1 MNDTSSAPHDLAIVI
16 VNYNTSPLLR
26 DCLHSVFAST
36 GGLRLGVCVV
46 DNASPD
52 DSVAM
57 TRAEFPQVHVIAN
70 PQNVGYP
77 RANNQGLRYF
87 GFEDLTASKE
97 EGAVDKNFTAE
108 DAEIAEGNIFSAS
121 SASSALSAV
130 NLRVDSGQQWPPA
143 PEDDQ
148 INRDRLPRFALLLNP
163 DTVLPPGALA
173 EMLAFMAAHPRA
185 GAAGP
190 KLVRLDGSLDKACR
204 RSFPTPATSLY
215 HLLKLDRFFPHSPRF
230 ARYDLSYLDPDIVT
244 RVDGI
249 VGAFMLVRAEAI
261 IGAGLLD
268 ETFFMYGEDLD
279 WAKRITDAGW
289 EVWYNPQVTVLHI
302 KEAASRHSYRA
313 RVEFFR
319 AMILFYEKH
328 YKATTPFYLDWA
340 IRGGV
345 WLFGGL
351 DLLGRRLRGQY
362 RSAAQP
368 VASEGRNPTA

>member
-1 MNDTSSAPHDLAIVI
+1 MNEMPSALLDLAIVI
-16 VNYNTSPLLR
+16 VNYNTSALLR
-26 DCLHSVFAST
+26 DCLASVFAST
-36 GGLRLGVCVV
+36 EGLRLGVCVV

-57 TRAEFPQVHVIAN
+57 ARSEFPQVHVIAN
-70 PQNVGYP
+70 AENVGYP

-87 GFEDLTASKE
+87 GFEDRPLQP
-97 EGAVDKNFTAE
+97 
-108 DAEIAEGNIFSAS
+108 
-121 SASSALSAV
+121 
-130 NLRVDSGQQWPPA
+130 DSRGGQQVPPSNTESGSSGA
-143 PEDDQ
+143 G
-148 INRDRLPRFALLLNP
+148 LPRFALLLNP
-163 DTVLPPGALA
+163 DTVLPPSALA
-173 EMLAFMAAHPRA
+173 EMVAFMAAYPQA

-204 RSFPTPATSLY
+204 RSFPTPTTALY
-215 HLLKLDRFFPHSPRF
+215 HLLKLDKIFPHSPRF

-249 VGAFMLVRAEAI
+249 VGAFMLVRREAI

-268 ETFFMYGEDLD
+268 EVFFMYGEDLD

-319 AMILFYEKH
+319 ALTLFYEKH
-328 YKATTPFYLDWA
+328 YRASTPFYLDWA

-345 WLFGGL
+345 WFFGGL

-362 RSAAQP
+362 RTDRQP
-368 VASEGRNPTA
+368 KQAPAEASPDASKRRSPTA

>member
-1 MNDTSSAPHDLAIVI
+1 MNDMSSAPRDLAIVI
-16 VNYNTSPLLR
+16 VNYNTSALLC
-26 DCLHSVFAST
+26 DCLHSVLAST

-52 DSVAM
+52 GSVAM
-57 TRAEFPQVHVIAN
+57 ARAEFSQVHVIAN
-70 PQNVGYP
+70 QQNIGYP

-87 GFEDLTASKE
+87 GFEDLPTSP
-97 EGAVDKNFTAE
+97 AE
-108 DAEIAEGNIFSAS
+108 RNEQAHSA
-121 SASSALSAV
+121 
-130 NLRVDSGQQWPPA
+130 PA
-143 PEDDQ
+143 R
-148 INRDRLPRFALLLNP
+148 NRATGTGLPRFALLLNP
-163 DTVLPPGALA
+163 DTVLPLDALA
-173 EMLAFMAAHPRA
+173 DMLAFMAAHPRA

-204 RSFPTPATSLY
+204 RSFPTPATTLY
-215 HLLKLDRFFPHSPRF
+215 HLLKLDRLFPHSPRF
-230 ARYDLSYLDPDIVT
+230 ARYDLSYLDPDVVT

-362 RSAAQP
+362 RAAGQAATAAP
-368 VASEGRNPTA
+368 GTDPGAASEGRSPTA

>member
-1 MNDTSSAPHDLAIVI
+1 MNETPSAPLDLAIVI
-16 VNYNTSPLLR
+16 VNYNTSALLR
-26 DCLHSVFAST
+26 ACLHSVFAST

-57 TRAEFPQVHVIAN
+57 TRVEFPQVHVIAN
-70 PQNVGYP
+70 QENVGYP
-77 RANNQGLRYF
+77 RANNQGLRAF
-87 GFEDLTASKE
+87 GYADLPDSPDEGRAQASR
-97 EGAVDKNFTAE
+97 AIAE
-108 DAEIAEGNIFSAS
+108 DRKEAH
-121 SASSALSAV
+121 
-130 NLRVDSGQQWPPA
+130 
-143 PEDDQ
+143 
-148 INRDRLPRFALLLNP
+148 RLPRFALLLNP
-163 DTVLPPGALA
+163 DTVLPPAALA
-173 EMLAFMAAHPRA
+173 EMLAFMAALPRA

-204 RSFPTPATSLY
+204 RSFPTPVTSLY
-215 HLLKLDRFFPHSPRF
+215 HLLKLDKLFPYSPRF
-230 ARYDLSYLDPDIVT
+230 ARYNLSYLDPDIVT

-261 IGAGLLD
+261 DGAGLLD

-319 AMILFYEKH
+319 AMTLFYKKH

-345 WLFGGL
+345 WFFGGL
-351 DLLGRRLRGQY
+351 DLLQRRLRGQY
-362 RSAAQP
+362 RAASQ
-368 VASEGRNPTA
+368 RTTAAPGTDSGGGAGDKRRPMA

>member
-1 MNDTSSAPHDLAIVI
+1 MNDTSSASLDLAIVI
-16 VNYNTSPLLR
+16 VNYNTSTLLR

-57 TRAEFPQVHVIAN
+57 VRAEFPQVHVIAN

-87 GFEDLTASKE
+87 GFVDLPA
-97 EGAVDKNFTAE
+97 AAE
-108 DAEIAEGNIFSAS
+108 VKREPGVSAPDE
-121 SASSALSAV
+121 
-130 NLRVDSGQQWPPA
+130 NRVAGT
-143 PEDDQ
+143 
-148 INRDRLPRFALLLNP
+148 NLPRFALLLNP
-163 DTVLPPGALA
+163 DTVVPPGALA
-173 EMLAFMAAHPRA
+173 EMIGFMGTHPRA

-215 HLLKLDRFFPHSPRF
+215 HLLKLDRLFPHSPRF
-230 ARYDLSYLDPDIVT
+230 ARYDLSYLDPDLVT

-249 VGAFMLVRAEAI
+249 VGAFMLVCAEAI
-261 IGAGLLD
+261 AGAGLLD

-319 AMILFYEKH
+319 AMTLFYEKH

-362 RSAAQP
+362 RAAGQPATAASATGA
-368 VASEGRNPTA
+368 ANEGRSPTA

>member
-1 MNDTSSAPHDLAIVI
+1 MNDTSSASLDLAIVI
-16 VNYNTSPLLR
+16 VNYCTSALLR

-46 DNASPD
+46 DNASLD

-57 TRAEFPQVHVIAN
+57 VRAEFPQVHVIAN

-87 GFEDLTASKE
+87 GFWDLP
-97 EGAVDKNFTAE
+97 
-108 DAEIAEGNIFSAS
+108 DADIAKREPGVFAPDENG
-121 SASSALSAV
+121 V
-130 NLRVDSGQQWPPA
+130 SGT
-143 PEDDQ
+143 D
-148 INRDRLPRFALLLNP
+148 LPRFALLLNP
-163 DTVLPPGALA
+163 DTVLPPDALA
-173 EMLAFMAAHPRA
+173 EMLAFMATHPRA

-204 RSFPTPATSLY
+204 RSFPTPTTSLY
-215 HLLKLDRFFPHSPRF
+215 HLLKLDRLFPHSPRF
-230 ARYDLSYLDPDIVT
+230 ARYDLSYLDPDLVT

-249 VGAFMLVRAEAI
+249 VGAFMLVRVDAI
-261 IGAGLLD
+261 AGAGLLD

-319 AMILFYEKH
+319 AMTLFYEKH

-362 RSAAQP
+362 RAAGRQATAAP
-368 VASEGRNPTA
+368 GTGPGAASEGRSPIA

>member
-1 MNDTSSAPHDLAIVI
+1 MNEMSSARLDLAIVI
-16 VNYNTSPLLR
+16 VNYNTSALLR
-26 DCLHSVFAST
+26 DCLASVFAST

-52 DSVAM
+52 DSVA
-57 TRAEFPQVHVIAN
+57 RVRGAYPQVHVIAN
-70 PQNVGYP
+70 PENVGYP
-77 RANNQGLRYF
+77 RANNQGLRCF
-87 GFEDLTASKE
+87 GFEDRPPQPDFRGGRQTPPSA
-97 EGAVDKNFTAE
+97 AE
-108 DAEIAEGNIFSAS
+108 NGSGDAG
-121 SASSALSAV
+121 
-130 NLRVDSGQQWPPA
+130 
-143 PEDDQ
+143 
-148 INRDRLPRFALLLNP
+148 LPRFALLLNP
-163 DTVLPPGALA
+163 DTVLPPSALA
-173 EMLAFMAAHPRA
+173 EMVAFMAAHPQA

-204 RSFPTPATSLY
+204 RSFPTPTTALY
-215 HLLKLDRFFPHSPRF
+215 HLVKLDKLFPHSPRF
-230 ARYDLSYLDPDIVT
+230 ARYDLSYLDPDSVT

-249 VGAFMLVRAEAI
+249 VGAFMLVRRAAVV
-261 IGAGLLD
+261 GAGLLD

-319 AMILFYEKH
+319 ALTLFYKKH
-328 YKATTPFYLDWA
+328 YQATTPFYLDWA

-345 WLFGGL
+345 WFFGGL

-362 RSAAQP
+362 RTAGRSSQTP
-368 VASEGRNPTA
+368 VEASPDTREKRSPTA

>member
-1 MNDTSSAPHDLAIVI
+1 MNDTPSAPLDLAIVI
-16 VNYNTSPLLR
+16 VNYNTSALLR
-26 DCLHSVFAST
+26 DCLHSVLAST

-57 TRAEFPQVHVIAN
+57 VHAEFPQVHVIAN
-70 PQNVGYP
+70 QQNVGYP
-77 RANNQGLRYF
+77 RANNQGLRAF
-87 GFEDLTASKE
+87 GFVDLPETPSEK
-97 EGAVDKNFTAE
+97 GGPV
-108 DAEIAEGNIFSAS
+108 
-121 SASSALSAV
+121 
-130 NLRVDSGQQWPPA
+130 RPA
-143 PEDDQ
+143 PAENHPAAAD
-148 INRDRLPRFALLLNP
+148 LPRFALLLNP

-173 EMLAFMAAHPRA
+173 DMLAFMAAHPRA

-204 RSFPTPATSLY
+204 RSFPTPTTSLY
-215 HLLKLDRFFPHSPRF
+215 HLLKLDKLFPHSPRF
-230 ARYDLSYLDPDIVT
+230 ARYDLSYLDPDIVA

-319 AMILFYEKH
+319 AMTIFYEKH
-328 YKATTPFYLDWA
+328 YQATTPFYLDWA

-345 WLFGGL
+345 WFFGGL
-351 DLLGRRLRGQY
+351 DLLRRRLRGQY
-362 RSAAQP
+362 RAAGQP
-368 VASEGRNPTA
+368 AATSEGRSPTA